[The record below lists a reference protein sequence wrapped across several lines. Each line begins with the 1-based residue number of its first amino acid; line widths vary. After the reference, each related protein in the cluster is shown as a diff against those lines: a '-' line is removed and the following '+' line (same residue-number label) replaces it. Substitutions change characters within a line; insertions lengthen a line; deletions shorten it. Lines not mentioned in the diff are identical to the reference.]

1 MKLKYFSSILLLAT
15 ALFVASCEDEDDYS
29 IRTGEIISEITTGS
43 ATVTAVSAE
52 IQGTVKDLTKVSSPS
67 YEVGVYYGTT
77 ADPTVSGTKK
87 SGSVDENG
95 SMVTK
100 VSGLTTGQTYYY
112 ATYVTL
118 QKKVTKFGEIKSF
131 VATAVKVTT
140 KDAVDITSGKAVF
153 SADITGAEGLGTI
166 ETGVK
171 LALTADDV
179 TSGRS
184 CELST
189 VGGLLPG
196 TAYFYAAFVKVGDG
210 YVYGETKKLTTAEQ
224 KMEYVDMGLSV
235 MWAKTNIGADTET
248 EAGALFGYG
257 DQTGMMTSSGSD
269 AYPSSDIAGTAN
281 DIIYKLKLDSD
292 SPMKS
297 QMPTGTQMAELISKT
312 THEWVTI
319 EGVQGMRFTAKNG
332 NSIFLPAAGYRSGE
346 TVTADAKGYY
356 WSGSISSVNNV
367 YANTLSFDN
376 SSAKAG
382 FSQRYLGLSVR
393 SVRAYA
399 VMNPDAGKLVIGDL
413 EGNGRLRIEIYNEYG
428 ATQKNPPIDPAS
440 IKFSKNMVVTFTLK
454 GLKDNL
460 KSGAAG
466 SYNAGIEYSDPTW
479 NVGYW
484 SELKKG
490 IYETTVTGDGK
501 YTVWMETT
509 AQASGAVVFCVD
521 IAGLGADIA
530 DLSKVSAEINSIKLD
545 ADVLQAVNGSIVS
558 FSNKDGNGT
567 DGRIEIYN
575 EYGASGAASQGAY
588 NNSLKFN
595 GMMLVDFTISGLDGN
610 FVENASKSYK
620 TELSYADADW
630 SPSYW
635 GGADYGGTT
644 VKGDGTYQVYTY
656 LNGDCEG
663 AVVWAVEL
671 YGLWKDL
678 VDTSKVS
685 VKINKV
691 ITPGKN

>member
-1 MKLKYFSSILLLAT
+1 MKLKYLSSILLLA
-15 ALFVASCEDEDDYS
+15 AGLFVTSCDDEDDYS

-43 ATVTAVSAE
+43 ANVTAVSAE
-52 IQGTVKDLTKVSSPS
+52 IQGTVKDLTKVSSTS
-67 YEVGVYYGTT
+67 YEVGVYYGTA

-87 SGSVDENG
+87 SGSADENG
-95 SMVTK
+95 GVVTNI
-100 VSGLTTGQTYYY
+100 SGLTTGETYYY

-140 KDAVDITSGKAVF
+140 KDAADITSSKAVF
-153 SADITGAEGLGTI
+153 SADITGADGLGAM

-171 LALTADDV
+171 LALYADNV

-189 VGGLLPG
+189 VGGLLPN
-196 TAYFYAAFVKVGDG
+196 TTYHYAAFVKVGDG
-210 YVYGETKKLTTAEQ
+210 YVYGETKKLTTSEQ
-224 KMEYVDMGLSV
+224 RMEYVDMGLSV

-248 EAGALFGYG
+248 EAGSLFGYG
-257 DQTGMMTSSGSD
+257 DQTSMMTSTNTD
-269 AYPSSDIAGTAN
+269 AYLSSDIAGTVN
-281 DIIYKLKLDSD
+281 DIIYKFQVDGD

-297 QMPTGTQMAELISKT
+297 QMPNNAQMTELISKT
-312 THEWVTI
+312 THEWVSV

-332 NSIFLPAAGYRSGE
+332 NSIFLPAAGYRNGE

-356 WSGSISSVNNV
+356 WSGNISSVNSV

-376 SSAKAG
+376 SCAKAG
-382 FSQRYLGLSVR
+382 FSQRHLGLSVR

-399 VMNPDAGKLVIGDL
+399 VVSPDAGKLVIGDL
-413 EGNGRLRIEIYNEYG
+413 ESNGRLRIEIYNEFG
-428 ATQKNPPIDPAS
+428 ATQKNPPIDPSS
-440 IKFSKNMVVTFTLK
+440 IKFSKNMAVTFTLK

-466 SYNAGIEYSDPTW
+466 SYIAGLQYSDPTW

-521 IAGLGADIA
+521 IAGLFADIV

-558 FSNKDGNGT
+558 FCNKDGNGT
-567 DGRIEIYN
+567 DGRVEIYN
-575 EYGASGAASQGAY
+575 EYGTSGAAAQGAY
-588 NNSLKFN
+588 NNTLKFN
-595 GMMLVDFTISGLDGN
+595 SMMLVDFTISGIDGN
-610 FVENASKSYK
+610 FVDNASKSYK
-620 TELSYADADW
+620 TELSYADANWD
-630 SPSYW
+630 PSYW
-635 GGADYGGTT
+635 GGADYGSIT

-663 AVVWAVEL
+663 AIVWAVEL